1 MSITL
6 LGCKDPYN
14 FEINHITGEYNPLH
28 KIFKQC
34 LITCI
39 YSQADW
45 LDRKLPCK
53 FMHWCLPCP
62 WILISELNRH
72 ILQTLP
78 AATRRE
84 QRHLPLVQFWARKSN
99 KWIWTKLI
107 SGNRH
112 TFQKYEQVKSDHLLR
127 NRHIHPW
134 KLTWHWKTPF
144 SIGNP
149 SFNMSDFTSY

>member
-1 MSITL
+1 MHVKYTIYTWILWVCQNYCDMSIAL

-14 FEINHITGEYNPLH
+14 LEINHITGEYNPLH

-62 WILISELNRH
+62 WILISQLNRH

-84 QRHLPLVQFWARKSN
+84 QRHLPLVLFWARKSN
-99 KWIWTKLI
+99 KLIWTKLTATHFQNTSKSNWII
-107 SGNRH
+107 SSGIGI
-112 TFQKYEQVKSDHLLR
+112 Y
-127 NRHIHPW
+127 
-134 KLTWHWKTPF
+134 TPE
-144 SIGNP
+144 N
-149 SFNMSDFTSY
+149 